1 MTTTSNGIHLS
12 RRAVL
17 TAAGGIAGCATLP
30 AQQGG
35 SQMKTELELANENL
49 VNHFCADWSS
59 RDVNVL
65 ASYLAD
71 DLVYQMFE
79 GRPDIIGRE
88 EFIKQLG
95 PFLKNLEAVH
105 WEILQ
110 SYVIGPLVI
119 NERLDH
125 FIAAS
130 EDRSMHFQIAGHFLV
145 RDGKIQIWK
154 DYGYPGG
161 VSQVGSAVGSAE
173 A

>member
-1 MTTTSNGIHLS
+1 MTKTSKGIQLG

-17 TAAGGIAGCATLP
+17 AAASGIVGCATLP
-30 AQQGG
+30 SQRGG
-35 SQMKTELELANENL
+35 SHMKTELELANENL
-49 VNHFCADWSS
+49 VNRFCADWSS
-59 RDVNVL
+59 RDVNIL
-65 ASYLAD
+65 ANYLAD

-88 EFIKQLG
+88 GFVKQLG
-95 PFLKNLEAVH
+95 PFLKNLKSVN

-110 SYVIGPLVI
+110 SYVVGPLVI

-125 FIAAS
+125 FIASS
-130 EDRSMHFQIAGHFLV
+130 EDRSMHFQIAGYFLV

-161 VSQVGSAVGSAE
+161 ISQVGSAVGSAE